1 MFDHTIYIILLFL
14 LIYPGRDTNLI
25 FDLGTNDPL
34 ENLLN
39 EAKENFERGE
49 EDKALEIYLRILEQE
64 PENYAALWNTSFI
77 YTRKARSQSIY
88 SSQEDIYRKAREFAR
103 ISLELHPDKPRSHY
117 AYAVSAAGLADNMS
131 NTSERIQLI
140 RDMKEYSYSA
150 VEMDPDFAPGW
161 HLKGVWHSKIA
172 NISRTER
179 FVARLLHG
187 RLPDG
192 ASNEKAEEYLKRAIS
207 MDPDVILFKLD
218 LAQHYQETGQ
228 RKKAIPILEAI
239 LEMDPV
245 SQIDHR
251 DMIEA
256 KQRYEELM

>member
-1 MFDHTIYIILLFL
+1 MYTHTIYIFLLIL

-25 FDLGTNDPL
+25 IDP
-34 ENLLN
+34 ETDDPVVTLLY
-39 EAKENFERGE
+39 EAKNNFERGE
-49 EDKALEIYLRILEQE
+49 EDKALEIYLRVLEQE
-64 PENYAALWNTSFI
+64 PGNYEALWNTSFI

-88 SSQEDIYRKAREFAR
+88 SSQEAIYRIAREFAR
-103 ISLELHPDKPRSHY
+103 VCLQIHPDKPRSHY
-117 AYAVSAAGLADNMS
+117 VYAVSAAGLADNMS

-150 VEMDPDFAPGW
+150 VKMDPDYAPGW
-161 HLKGVWHSKIA
+161 HLKGVWHSKLA
-172 NISRTER
+172 NVSRTER
-179 FVARLLHG
+179 LAARLLHG

-228 RKKAIPILEAI
+228 SKKALPILETI
-239 LEMDPV
+239 LEMQPV
-245 SQIDHR
+245 SQIDYR

-256 KQRYEELM
+256 KERYDELM